1 MRFTVVNSNCQDMA
15 LANCMKIMFG
25 VNMVSL
31 VAKADAASAELG
43 SHDVVICQE
52 QHFSDSWRERTCR
65 SVLWPTVTFSGFHP
79 DLVLTKSGLGSPM
92 GVFHSSICLGA
103 FLQGLSAEETV
114 ALFRRDVFEKLG
126 FFGFFESARNAL
138 RSRLDEYGF
147 PGDALVERWLSE
159 GIFVHHNLHPKMN
172 VFADLAR
179 EVGQRIGVRPTIAQP
194 NRFLAD
200 FFFTHGAVWPV
211 YPPVAEFL
219 GKEKTEYVFK
229 GPAPDPRNV
238 PHLFDLDGFVRASF
252 DIYGRVQSSEL
263 DSAAPDRVKSALY
276 QELTNLARVAPKVS
290 TQSPYRG
297 LADHQFWRRAV
308 ERVEPSEVDPVVSG
322 QFRISKSDKV
332 ATAGSCFAQH
342 ISRTL
347 ANVGFNYYV
356 AEHALPG
363 VSPEEALARNYNVFS
378 ARFGNVYT
386 AAQLLQL
393 FERAFDA
400 VDYGESVWRR
410 ADGRIVDPFRPTIE
424 PDGFLSEAEMHA
436 SRTEH
441 LACVKQMFESLDV
454 FVFTMGLTEGWRTK
468 RRGAIVPL
476 APGVVASPDSDEDYE
491 FVNFG
496 VADTITQMGTFVE
509 KLRKV
514 NWAAKIVLTVSPVP
528 LVATYEKRHVL
539 ASTTYSKSV
548 LRAAA
553 SEVASCFDDV
563 AYFPS
568 YEVITGAFN
577 RGRYF
582 EADLRSVTK
591 EGVDHVMRLFL
602 RHYAETNAEQTSTP
616 REIKS
621 VLADEIKAASELVCE
636 EIYLDA

>member
-1 MRFTVVNSNCQDMA
+1 MRFIVVNNNCQDIA
-15 LANCMKIMFG
+15 LANCMKIMFD

-31 VAKADAASAELG
+31 VAKADAASPEFG
-43 SHDVVICQE
+43 PDDVVICQE
-52 QHFSDSWRERTCR
+52 QYFVDSWRERACR
-65 SVLWPTVTFSGFHP
+65 PLLWPTVTFSGFHA
-79 DLVLTKSGLGSPM
+79 DLVLMKSGLVSPM
-92 GVFHSSICLGA
+92 GAFHSSICLAA
-103 FLQGLSAEETV
+103 FLQGLSAEEAV
-114 ALFRRDVFEKLG
+114 SLFRRDVFEKLG
-126 FFGFFESARNAL
+126 FFLYYDSARKAL
-138 RSRLDEYGF
+138 RSKLDEYGF
-147 PGDALVERWLSE
+147 PGDVLVDRWLSK
-159 GIFVHHNLHPKMN
+159 GIFVHHNVHPKMH
-172 VFADLAR
+172 VFADLAH
-179 EVGQRIGVRPTIAQP
+179 EIGGRIGLRPKIARP
-194 NRFLAD
+194 DRFLAD

-238 PHLFDLDGFVRASF
+238 PHLFDLDGLVRASF
-252 DIYGRVQSSEL
+252 DVYGRVQPSEL
-263 DSAAPDRVKSALY
+263 KAAAPDRVKSALY
-276 QELTNLARVAPKVS
+276 QELTNLARVAPRVS
-290 TQSPYRG
+290 VQSPYKR

-322 QFRISKSDKV
+322 QFKISKSDKV

-347 ANVGFNYYV
+347 ADVGFNYYV
-356 AEHALPG
+356 AEHAPPG

-393 FERAFDA
+393 FERAFEA

-410 ADGRIVDPFRPTIE
+410 ADGRIVDPFRPAIE
-424 PDGFLSEAEMHA
+424 PDGFLSQAEMHA

-441 LACVKQMFESLDV
+441 LACVKRMFASLDV

-468 RRGAIVPL
+468 GRGAIVPL

-496 VADTITQMGTFVE
+496 VADTITQMATFVE

-514 NWAAKIVLTVSPVP
+514 NRAAKIVLTVSPVP

-577 RGRYF
+577 RGQYF

-602 RHYAETNAEQTSTP
+602 KHYATVDAKQQSTP
-616 REIKS
+616 REITS
-621 VLADEIKAASELVCE
+621 VMADEIKAASELVCE